1 MAIFYAYWRFIRD
14 CTGVDSSR
22 VNGYYA
28 VAVNTGR
35 DEEDFDMQMRQGDV
49 FLQKVKAMPS
59 GAIEV
64 PPDDGD
70 TVLAYG
76 EVTGHKHR
84 ICHFM
89 DTGALP
95 ARLFEVGDTRFL
107 DVQEPT
113 NLVHEEHATVALQPG
128 IYKVSKFGIG
138 TQREYS
144 PEAIRSVAD

>member
-1 MAIFYAYWRFIRD
+1 
-14 CTGVDSSR
+14 
-22 VNGYYA
+22 
-28 VAVNTGR
+28 
-35 DEEDFDMQMRQGDV
+35 MQMRQGDV
-49 FLQKVKAMPS
+49 FLKSVARIPAGAVEVKLDN
-59 GAIEV
+59 GEV
-64 PPDDGD
+64 
-70 TVLAYG
+70 VLAYG

-95 ARLFEVGDTRFL
+95 ARLFEAGDMRFL

-128 IYKVSKFGIG
+128 VYKVSKFGIG